1 MEINLNF
8 GQNIESQKFLTVSPG
23 AAVADN
29 EAPDLSASCV
39 GETDTQKLLNPS
51 CTSDGFTVEVNE
63 VLNNF
68 DPQNL

>member
-1 MEINLNF
+1 M
-8 GQNIESQKFLTVSPG
+8 ESQKCLTVSLG

-63 VLNNF
+63 VFINN
-68 DPQNL
+68 DNQNP